1 MAKKFSMKSLMSTP
15 ESKMRLFVWA
25 IFYPVFLCQSVFAAS
40 DSEDVF
46 DAITSG
52 LSPSTLRPGRSDRPN
67 HPLARMPVSL
77 SAAFSTSSVQ
87 NPSVVAAIKNLDI
100 AKAQV
105 RTAGARPNPQ
115 FAMQYGFGN
124 PYTEAIAGNTQQV
137 GANQLVEMGG
147 KRAARLRYARANYI
161 LSEYQLADLRYDV
174 RSAVRKGYAELAAAE
189 ANIEL
194 VENQRALVARL
205 SSLAEAKYKARKC
218 EEVEVLQA
226 KLALDQFET
235 LRNTSY
241 ARLRQASIELD
252 YLLGYSPERDLDVED
267 NGLFKLSTK
276 RTELVPPPDQPLP
289 ELEDLLTQ
297 AFADRADLK
306 SAKQQVVTTTSA
318 IKLAKAQ
325 AVPDVLVGSGYVF
338 STYKKSANVRQQDG
352 AYLNINVDLPI
363 FYRHQGE
370 IAAAKAASKQAQD
383 QAAAM
388 TSRVE
393 VDVRAAYS
401 KLAAARVNIAHYQK
415 NLIPLAL
422 RVVRK
427 AQDSYEKGTIDLG
440 SAIVAQQQFQNT
452 FSSYFDTVVD
462 YQNAWADLETAIG
475 RKIDF

>member
-1 MAKKFSMKSLMSTP
+1 MAKKFSLKSLLPQS
-15 ESKMRLFVWA
+15 RLPMWPLLAVSCA
-25 IFYPVFLCQSVFAAS
+25 IFIGAPASAAS
-40 DSEDVF
+40 DGEDVF

-52 LSPSTLRPGRSDRPN
+52 LSPGSLRPGPSDRPN
-67 HPLARMPVSL
+67 HPVNRVPVSL
-77 SAAFSTSSVQ
+77 TAAFSTSYTQ
-87 NPSVVAAIKNLDI
+87 NPSVVAALKNLDI

-115 FAMQYGFGN
+115 FAMQYGFGT
-124 PYTEAIAGNTQQV
+124 PYTEAIAGNTQQI

-147 KRAARLRYARANYI
+147 KRASRLRFARANYL

-194 VENQRALVARL
+194 VENQRALVQRL
-205 SSLAEAKYKARKC
+205 SHLAEAKYKAGKC

-226 KLALDQFET
+226 KLAVDQFET
-235 LRNTSY
+235 LRNSSY

-252 YLLGYSPERDLDVED
+252 YLLGYNPDLDLDVED

-276 RTELVPPPDQPLP
+276 RTELVPPPDQPMP
-289 ELEDLLTQ
+289 DLQYLLDQ

-306 SAKQQVVTTTSA
+306 SARQQVVTTTSA

-325 AVPDVLVGSGYVF
+325 AIPDVLVGSGYVF
-338 STYKKSANVRQQDG
+338 STYKKSAHVRQQDG

-370 IAAAKAASKQAQD
+370 IAAAKAANKQAQD

-388 TSRVE
+388 VSRVE
-393 VDVRAAYS
+393 VDVRAAYA
-401 KLAAARVNIAHYQK
+401 KLAAARVNIAQYQK

-422 RVVRK
+422 NVVRK
-427 AQDSYEKGTIDLG
+427 AQDSYEKDKSDLG

-452 FSSYFDTVVD
+452 FSSYFDTVVS
-462 YQNAWADLETAIG
+462 YQNSWADLETAIG
-475 RKIDF
+475 KKIDF